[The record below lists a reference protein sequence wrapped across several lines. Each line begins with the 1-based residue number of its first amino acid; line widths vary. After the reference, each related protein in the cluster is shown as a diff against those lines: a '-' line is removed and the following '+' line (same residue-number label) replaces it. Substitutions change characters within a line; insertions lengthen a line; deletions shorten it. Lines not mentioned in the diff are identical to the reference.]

1 MKPIH
6 LGLTYDD
13 VLLIPQKSAVQSR
26 SEVVTKTH
34 LSRNI
39 PLAIPFVSS
48 NVDTVTESAMAIT
61 MAKLGGIGI
70 IHRFMTIDR
79 QVEEI
84 ERVKRSEGFIMG
96 TPFTL
101 SPDQTVGEARRLM
114 KHHRVSS
121 AIIVDLAQKVLGLV
135 SERDMWFLTD
145 LTTQMK
151 DVMTAADKLIT
162 ADVNVTLKEARKIF
176 RTHKVEKLPLL
187 LKDGTLGGTPF
198 LPIR

>member
-1 MKPIH
+1 MKQIP

-84 ERVKRSEGFIMG
+84 ER
-96 TPFTL
+96 
-101 SPDQTVGEARRLM
+101 
-114 KHHRVSS
+114 
-121 AIIVDLAQKVLGLV
+121 
-135 SERDMWFLTD
+135 
-145 LTTQMK
+145 
-151 DVMTAADKLIT
+151 
-162 ADVNVTLKEARKIF
+162 
-176 RTHKVEKLPLL
+176 
-187 LKDGTLGGTPF
+187 
-198 LPIR
+198 